1 MELYQLSYFRAIANF
16 GSMAA
21 AASAINVTQPAL
33 SYAVSQLE
41 KELGVTLFLRRSGK
55 LQLTSMGELLLNTAD
70 RDIKELD
77 TCAEQVRAEGAQAA
91 GRIYIG
97 VSYNGL
103 ISEAVANFVQ
113 KYPTIHLYETLPVL
127 DTAYHSLE
135 IGAVDFLVT
144 YETFH
149 NPKILQIP
157 LFQDQL
163 VGVVREDSPLAK
175 KQYLQVDDLKNNRII
190 YKGQP
195 WTMMDL
201 LRIEAK
207 NVSPETYGMDMLYEG
222 TDEHIALRLAEQ
234 GLGIL
239 LMPKSEL
246 EWKNK
251 NSIAGL
257 RYVKMKVVPLEEKNY
272 SRTIYMSYLKNTKLK
287 GPAQNAFEFILRFY
301 QNTDRKTEARE

>member
-1 MELYQLSYFRAIANF
+1 MISLELYQLHYFRAITNF

-21 AASAINVTQPAL
+21 AAGAINVTQPSL

-41 KELGVTLFLRRSGK
+41 KELGVTLFLRRGGK
-55 LQLTSMGELLLNTAD
+55 LQLTSMGEILLETAD
-70 RDIKELD
+70 RILKELD
-77 TCAEQVRAEGAQAA
+77 ACAEQVRAEGAQSA
-91 GRIYIG
+91 GRVYIG
-97 VSYNGL
+97 VPYNGL
-103 ISEAVANFVQ
+103 ISEAVTSFIQ
-113 KYPTIHLYETLPVL
+113 MHPMIHLYETLPFL
-127 DTAYHSLE
+127 DTAHRSLE

-144 YETFH
+144 YEEFH
-149 NPKILQIP
+149 NPKIVQIP

-163 VGVVREDSPLAK
+163 VCVVREDSPLAQ
-175 KQYLQVDDLKNNRII
+175 KQDLQMDDLKKNRII

-201 LRIEAK
+201 LSIEAK

-257 RYVKMKVVPLEEKNY
+257 RYVKMAMIPLEEEKY
-272 SRTIYMSYLKNTKLK
+272 SRTIYMSYLKNTQLK
-287 GPAQNAFEFILRFY
+287 GPAHDALNYIMHYY
-301 QNTDRKTEARE
+301 QKDASIG